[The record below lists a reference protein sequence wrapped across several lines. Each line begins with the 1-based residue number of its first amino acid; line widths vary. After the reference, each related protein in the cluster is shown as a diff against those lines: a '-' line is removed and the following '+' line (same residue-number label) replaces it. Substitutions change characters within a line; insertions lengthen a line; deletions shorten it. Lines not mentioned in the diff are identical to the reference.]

1 MRRTTSPRTYW
12 LFAAGWAI
20 LAIVWTAVGQ
30 SIAIA
35 VLYALAA
42 AFSATRAIRAR

>member
-1 MRRTTSPRTYW
+1 MRRNTSPRTYW
-12 LFAAGWAI
+12 LFAVGWTI
-20 LAIVWTAVGQ
+20 LAIVWAAAGQ

-42 AFSATRAIRAR
+42 VFSVTRAIRAR